1 MMGVQQAFQRRQNE
15 PDGCVV
21 VVLAMIAVFIV
32 CAVLGGC
39 KKQEEPKV
47 TLSFSM
53 YSQAPKFT
61 FRYIDADRVG
71 HVDTIYS
78 SSAVRSFDILEADMT
93 SHFTVSGV
101 TSQASDSVHI
111 RCDVNGRRAESGV
124 RVQFGMAS
132 ASVQPSQAK

>member
-1 MMGVQQAFQRRQNE
+1 MSNQQAYRHRNDE

-39 KKQEEPKV
+39 KKREEPKV

-78 SSAVRSFDILEADMT
+78 SSAVRSFEILEADMT
-93 SHFTVSGV
+93 SHFIVSGV
-101 TSQASDSVHI
+101 TSQASDSVYI
-111 RCDVNGRRAESGV
+111 KCEVNGKSVASGV